1 MRAIHDYETD
11 QLTIHGHNTPEI
23 IANAVNDIAASP
35 HHHIQTI
42 NASSTP
48 TADTQPEPTLD
59 DAAAEPTPHP
69 PKGWRRQDEYEME
82 KKAREERQTER
93 SGEWKERSNKGE
105 SGNEENKTK
114 KTIEK
119 MEKEMAGEWV
129 RIHLLQDSENPL
141 AETRWGTYLNIASEA
156 HADREHKSADQW
168 LNTFNSEPQPTPFPI
183 HQQQRD
189 KWDKRI
195 TKEAE
200 RNLIASTT
208 KEVKAMPQT
217 QGCAPNPHSAQNARK
232 KAEQDD
238 AEKWHCH
245 RHRTTVKQLFGVDAG
260 KATNREELT
269 SLLRSEIRIKQLRNQ
284 ADTLRSMIRE
294 QTLGDNLEEAS
305 VKVVL
310 DRGGDES
317 QRERDPFNEERI
329 QEILQKVEIGNDLT
343 GDQRR
348 RVTDTIRE
356 YADIFALS
364 LSEVLPIDWYKHKL
378 NIEPGATFPTR
389 INQRPITEA
398 QKTWFNDILDDM
410 EKSHIIQKVPG
421 TFIKAL
427 SSTNLAP
434 KEAGKTGLTR

>member
-1 MRAIHDYETD
+1 
-11 QLTIHGHNTPEI
+11 
-23 IANAVNDIAASP
+23 
-35 HHHIQTI
+35 
-42 NASSTP
+42 
-48 TADTQPEPTLD
+48 
-59 DAAAEPTPHP
+59 
-69 PKGWRRQDEYEME
+69 DEYEME
-82 KKAREERQTER
+82 KKAREERQMER
-93 SGEWKERSNKGE
+93 SGEWKERSNKWE

-114 KTIEK
+114 KMIEK

-129 RIHLLQDSENPL
+129 RIHLLQDSENRL

-245 RHRTTVKQLFGVDAG
+245 QHRTTVKQLFGVDAG

-284 ADTLRSMIRE
+284 ANTLRSMIWE
-294 QTLGDNLEEAS
+294 QMLGDNLEEAS

-317 QRERDPFNEERI
+317 QRERDPFNKEWI

-343 GDQRR
+343 GDQR
-348 RVTDTIRE
+348 
-356 YADIFALS
+356 
-364 LSEVLPIDWYKHKL
+364 SEVLPIDWYKHKL

-389 INQRPITEA
+389 INQQLITEA
-398 QKTWFNDILDDM
+398 QKT
-410 EKSHIIQKVPG
+410 
-421 TFIKAL
+421 
-427 SSTNLAP
+427 
-434 KEAGKTGLTR
+434 